1 MRNLPKWL
9 YDISGP
15 INLMDYT
22 NTLSDNIT
30 LNFSMTL
37 GVNAKNTTVG
47 QTMNIKG
54 EYCATTTTNPT
65 VMSR

>member
-1 MRNLPKWL
+1 MRNLPKQL

-22 NTLSDNIT
+22 NTLGGNVT
-30 LNFSMTL
+30 LNFPMTL

-47 QTMNIKG
+47 QTMNTKG
-54 EYCATTTTNPT
+54 EYCATTTTNST
-65 VMSR
+65 EMSR